1 MSTSERGVKGDRSE
15 EGEWVESDDR
25 SEEGEWVES
34 DDRQEKRTVLVRSE

>member
-1 MSTSERGVKGDRSE
+1 MSTSERGVKG
-15 EGEWVESDDR
+15 DR